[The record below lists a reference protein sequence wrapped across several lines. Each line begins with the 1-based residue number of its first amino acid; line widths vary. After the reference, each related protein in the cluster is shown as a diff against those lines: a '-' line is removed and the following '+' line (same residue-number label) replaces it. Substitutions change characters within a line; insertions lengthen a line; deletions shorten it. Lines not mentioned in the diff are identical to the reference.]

1 MRTILFAG
9 DDRVTR
15 EACRHALEDEGYRV
29 MLARDAVTAVNLW
42 RSERPDV
49 VILDNL
55 IPRKGAL
62 EAAEA
67 IGSRDPGAPII
78 LYMGYDDAY
87 VHDPRARFVMACV
100 EKSGDLAE
108 LTLAV
113 ARAITSRDHAKLLR
127 VGLPPV

>member
-15 EACRHALEDEGYRV
+15 EACRRELEDDGYRV
-29 MLARDAVTAVNLW
+29 ILARDAAQAVDLW

-62 EAAEA
+62 EAAEE
-67 IGSRDPGAPII
+67 ISSLDPDTPII
-78 LYMGYDDAY
+78 LYMGYDDTY
-87 VHDPRARFVMACV
+87 VRDPRARFFIACV

-108 LTLAV
+108 LKLAV
-113 ARAITSRDHAKLLR
+113 ARVFAPRDQGRLPR
-127 VGLPPV
+127 SGLPPA